1 MQRMKERTDE
11 EQLAIHQAN
20 DYSPVWEEAHEH
32 RIWLARKFVAD
43 AIKTFD
49 RPVTI
54 VDLGVGSGDIS
65 GPFSEENRVIGIDLV
80 NDSKGVCAERF
91 PRLEHVLSTLEDAPV
106 VGCDILIACEVL
118 EHLADP
124 VKIYRKFAEQA
135 TAVVVGHPL
144 NEPDPSVDF
153 FHLWR
158 YDIYD
163 FRDWFIRSGHKLRTF
178 EIFGLGPFPEMIL
191 GWGRR

>member
-80 NDSKGVCAERF
+80 NDSKAVCADRF
-91 PRLEHVLSTLEDAPV
+91 PRMEHVLSTLEDAPV
-106 VGCDILIACEVL
+106 VGCDILIVCEVL
-118 EHLADP
+118 EHLVDP
-124 VKIYRKFAEQA
+124 ITVYRKFAEQA
-135 TAVVVGHPL
+135 SVVIVGHPL
-144 NEPDPSVDF
+144 NEPDPSVEF

-158 YDIYD
+158 YDMDD
-163 FRDWFIRSGHKLRTF
+163 FRSWFLRSGHDLREF

-191 GWGRR
+191 GWGKR